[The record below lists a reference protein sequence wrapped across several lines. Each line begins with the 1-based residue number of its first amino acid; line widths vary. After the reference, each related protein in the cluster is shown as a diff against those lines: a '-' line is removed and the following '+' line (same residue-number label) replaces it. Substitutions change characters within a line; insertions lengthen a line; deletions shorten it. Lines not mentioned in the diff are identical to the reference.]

1 MECAET
7 GFPSSVEF
15 IRTFNRK
22 SAELRIPI
30 SGSIDLTRRCNLSCI
45 HCYAGGSSIGTTQRE
60 METGKILSVIDEIC
74 EAGCLYLLITGG
86 EPLLRKDFPEIYR
99 YAKGKGLLITVFT
112 NGTLITDE
120 IIDLLKELPPRVV
133 EISLY
138 GATAATYE
146 KITGV
151 EGSYERC
158 MHGISHLLSGKIHV
172 SLKTILMTANS
183 HEFFDIENIAK
194 ELGVKFRFDAEIF
207 PRLDGDK
214 SPLNLRVPALD
225 AAEKEFSDNERLMRW
240 EKYFERTNGQSLPD
254 TLYNCGA
261 GVTSFHIDPYGNL
274 QPCLMVTNI
283 RYNLLTGS
291 FMSGWN
297 NVISSIINK
306 GPGKA
311 IDCNRCE
318 KRHLCSFCPA
328 FFELE
333 NGSGDLP
340 SEYICSMGNHR
351 FQRVTNMHFEGDRHA
366 AQKR

>member
-1 MECAET
+1 M
-7 GFPSSVEF
+7 
-15 IRTFNRK
+15 
-22 SAELRIPI
+22 
-30 SGSIDLTRRCNLSCI
+30 
-45 HCYAGGSSIGTTQRE
+45 QRE
-60 METGKILSVIDEIC
+60 MNTGKILSVIDEIC

-86 EPLLRKDFPEIYR
+86 EPLLRKDFFEIYR
-99 YAKGKGLLITVFT
+99 YAKEKGLIITFFT
-112 NGTLITDE
+112 NGTLITEE
-120 IIDLLKELPPRVV
+120 ILDLFKDLPPHVV

-151 EGSYERC
+151 AGSYERC
-158 MHGISHLLSGKIHV
+158 MQGISLLIYGKIHV
-172 SLKTILMTANS
+172 NLKTILMTANS

-207 PRLDGDK
+207 PCLDGGK
-214 SPLNLRVPALD
+214 TPLDLRVPAMD
-225 AAEKEFSDNERLMRW
+225 AIGKEFSDNERHMHW
-240 EKYFERTNGQSLPD
+240 EKYFERTKGQSVPD

-261 GVTSFHIDPYGNL
+261 GVTGFHIDPYGNL

-283 RYNLLTGS
+283 KYSLLRGH

-306 GPGKA
+306 EPGRA
-311 IDCNRCE
+311 ANCNICE

-333 NGSGDLP
+333 NGSVDMP

-351 FQRVTNMHFEGDRHA
+351 FQRVINKHLEGDIHA
-366 AQKR
+366 AEKR

>member
-1 MECAET
+1 MECTET
-7 GFPSSVEF
+7 GLPSSAEF
-15 IRTFNRK
+15 IMAFNRK
-22 SAELRIPI
+22 STELRIPL
-30 SGSIDLTRRCNLSCI
+30 SGSIELTRRCNLSCI
-45 HCYAGGSSIGTTQRE
+45 HCYAVGSTRGAMQRE
-60 METGKILSVIDEIC
+60 MDTGMILSVIDETC

-99 YAKGKGLLITVFT
+99 HAKGKGLLITVFT
-112 NGTLITDE
+112 NGTLINDE
-120 IIDLLKELPPRVV
+120 IIGLFKELPPHAV

-151 EGSYERC
+151 AGSYERC
-158 MHGISHLLSGKIHV
+158 IQGISSLISGKIHV
-172 SLKTILMTANS
+172 NLKTILMTANS

-214 SPLNLRVPALD
+214 FPLELRVPVMD
-225 AAEKEFSDNERLMRW
+225 AIEKEFSDNKRLSQW
-240 EKYFERTNGQSLPD
+240 EKYFEKTKGQAVPD

-261 GVTSFHIDPYGNL
+261 GITGFHIDPYGNL
-274 QPCLMVTNI
+274 QPCLMVANI
-283 RYNLLTGS
+283 KHSLLTGS

-306 GPGKA
+306 EPGSA
-311 IDCNRCE
+311 TDCNRCE

-333 NGSGDLP
+333 NGADDLP

-351 FQRVTNMHFEGDRHA
+351 FQRVTNMHFEGDTYA
-366 AQKR
+366 AKK

>member
-1 MECAET
+1 MECTET
-7 GFPSSVEF
+7 SVTTSAEF
-15 IRTFNRK
+15 IRTFNSK
-22 SAELRIPI
+22 AAQLRIPL

-45 HCYAGGSSIGTTQRE
+45 HCYAGGSSKGTMQKE
-60 METGKILSVIDEIC
+60 MDTGKILSVIDEIC

-99 YAKGKGLLITVFT
+99 YAKGKGLIITVFT
-112 NGTLITDE
+112 NGTLITDK
-120 IIDLLKELPPRVV
+120 IIDLFKDLPPHVV

-151 EGSYERC
+151 VGSYERC
-158 MHGISHLLSGKIHV
+158 IQGISRLLSGKIHV
-172 SLKTILMTANS
+172 NLKTILMTANS

-194 ELGVKFRFDAEIF
+194 EFGVKFRFDSEIF
-207 PRLDGDK
+207 PRFDGDK
-214 SPLNLRVPALD
+214 YPLELRVTAMD
-225 AAEKEFSDNERLMRW
+225 AIEKDFSDDDRRRQW
-240 EKYFERTNGQSLPD
+240 KKYFEKTKGQPVHDS
-254 TLYNCGA
+254 LYNCGA
-261 GVTSFHIDPYGNL
+261 GVTGFHIDPYGNL

-283 RYNLLTGS
+283 KYSLLSGS
-291 FMSGWN
+291 FISGWN

-306 GPGKA
+306 EPGSA
-311 IDCNRCE
+311 TDCNRCE

-351 FQRVTNMHFEGDRHA
+351 FQGVINMHFEGDGHA
-366 AQKR
+366 SKKR